1 MGQRAMRTLR
11 VSSFWALSWA
21 IPVAS
26 SASILAL
33 VAASVAAVS
42 ASVLDLASEMAF
54 WASARAAPMM
64 DSALAE
70 ISAISPALPFTLES
84 WLRIIPSRSSRVL
97 PTGVNQNLSRNTM
110 RSTNWAAMMGAVR
123 LKSKILPASAEAGM
137 AMSTLASAMVAP
149 LRAAAGTSIL
159 LKFHRTGGKHVRHAP
174 RGRYQP
180 RGANTTPASLC
191 TIHLSTTCF
200 PRLAVPTTRP
210 DPPLCDP
217 AAQIIHIANMAPS
230 CRT

>member
-159 LKFHRTGGKHVRHAP
+159 LMAALAAATGPIVAEHAMASFTARVATGAAFRDLPWKAERVATVATGATALMEVVAAMVR
-174 RGRYQP
+174 
-180 RGANTTPASLC
+180 
-191 TIHLSTTCF
+191 
-200 PRLAVPTTRP
+200 
-210 DPPLCDP
+210 
-217 AAQIIHIANMAPS
+217 
-230 CRT
+230 